1 MLKKLILGL
10 AAALTLG
17 APAFAKLQVVGA
29 YPYIQD
35 LVQQIG
41 QDKVDVQTLASGDWD
56 PHFIVPKPSLL
67 TKLRAA
73 NLLIIN
79 GAQLEIG
86 WLPPL
91 LSQAGNASIQP
102 GRAGFLELATRVALI
117 QKPQSTSR
125 ALGDV
130 HPQGN
135 PHFLLNPDNMP
146 RMADAVTQKL
156 CQLDGADCQV
166 FQQRNAGFKTR
177 WAAAS
182 AGWAKRMAR
191 FKGSKVVE
199 YHRLHDYFFSR
210 YGIGVIGTLEPLPG
224 IPPTPQHLSEILA
237 QMKEQKVG
245 VNVRGVYN
253 PADPSNFVSQHSGA
267 RLVSLPHDVGAVP
280 EARDVFSL
288 FEALLKRFG
297 A

>member
-1 MLKKLILGL
+1 MLKKLLLGIS
-10 AAALTLG
+10 AALLVN

-29 YPYIQD
+29 YPYIQN

-41 QDKVDVQTLASGDWD
+41 QDKVDVQTLATGDWD
-56 PHFIVPKPSLL
+56 PHFVVPKPSLL
-67 TKLRAA
+67 TRLRQA

-91 LSQAGNASIQP
+91 LAQAGNASIQP
-102 GRAGFLELATRVALI
+102 GHAGFLELATRVPLI
-117 QKPQSTSR
+117 QRPASTSR

-146 RMADAVTQKL
+146 KMADAVTQKL
-156 CQLDGADCQV
+156 CQLDGADCKS
-166 FQQRNAGFKTR
+166 FQQNAGSFKQR
-177 WAAAS
+177 WASAS

-191 FKGSKVVE
+191 FRGSRVVE
-199 YHRLHDYFFSR
+199 YHRLFDYFFAR
-210 YGIGVIGTLEPLPG
+210 YGIGVVGTLEPLPG
-224 IPPTPQHLSEILA
+224 IPPTPQHLSELI
-237 QMKEQKVG
+237 QQIQSQKAG
-245 VNVRGVYN
+245 FNLRGVYN
-253 PADPSNFVSQHSGA
+253 PADPSNFVSQHSSA
-267 RLVSLPHDVGAVP
+267 RLVTLPHDVGAVP
-280 EARDVFSL
+280 EARDVFAL
-288 FEALLKRFG
+288 FETLLKRLG

>member
-1 MLKKLILGL
+1 MLKKVILGL
-10 AAALTLG
+10 GLFLLLSG
-17 APAFAKLQVVGA
+17 PAFAKLQVVSA

-35 LVQQIG
+35 LVRQVG
-41 QDKVDVQTLASGDWD
+41 QDKVDVQTLATGDWD

-67 TKLRAA
+67 LKLRQA

-79 GAQLEIG
+79 GAQLEVG

-91 LSQAGNASIQP
+91 IAQAGNANLQP
-102 GRAGFLELATRVALI
+102 GRVGFLELATRVAMI
-117 QKPQSTSR
+117 QKPQSISR

-135 PHFLLNPDNMP
+135 PHFVLDPNNMP
-146 RMADAVTQKL
+146 KMSDAIAQKL
-156 CQLDGADCQV
+156 CQLDAPSCPS
-166 FQQRNAGFKTR
+166 FQQNNTRFKQR
-177 WAAAS
+177 WQQAS

-199 YHRLHDYFFSR
+199 YHRLHDYFFYR

-224 IPPTPQHLSEILA
+224 IPPTPQHLASLIQQIQA
-237 QMKEQKVG
+237 QHIG
-245 VNVRGVYN
+245 LNIRGIYN
-253 PADPSNFVSQHSGA
+253 PGDPSNFVSQRSSA
-267 RLVSLPHDVGAVP
+267 RLVTLPHDVGAVP

-288 FEALLKRFG
+288 FESLIKRLG

>member
-1 MLKKLILGL
+1 MLKKLLLGL
-10 AAALTLG
+10 TAALTLG
-17 APAFAKLQVVGA
+17 TPAFAKLQVVGA

-35 LVQQIG
+35 LVHQIG
-41 QDKVDVQTLASGDWD
+41 QDKVDVQTLATGDWD

-67 TKLRAA
+67 TKLRSA

-102 GRAGFLELATRVALI
+102 GRAGFLELATRVTLI

-156 CQLDGADCQV
+156 CQLDGADCPA
-166 FQQRNAGFKTR
+166 FQQHNASFKAR
-177 WAAAS
+177 WATSS

-224 IPPTPQHLSEILA
+224 IPPTPQHLTEILT